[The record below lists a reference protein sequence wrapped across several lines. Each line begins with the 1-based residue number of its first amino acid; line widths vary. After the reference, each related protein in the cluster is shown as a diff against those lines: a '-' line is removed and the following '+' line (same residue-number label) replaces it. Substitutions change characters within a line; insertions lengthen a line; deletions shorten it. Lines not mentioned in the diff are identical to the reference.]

1 MRFKINDKHKSIS
14 GKLVQ
19 ILANTN
25 MNKSEIIR
33 NDIGYL

>member
-1 MRFKINDKHKSIS
+1 MINTYSIL

-25 MNKSEIIR
+25 MNKSEIVR
-33 NDIGYL
+33 NDIEYL